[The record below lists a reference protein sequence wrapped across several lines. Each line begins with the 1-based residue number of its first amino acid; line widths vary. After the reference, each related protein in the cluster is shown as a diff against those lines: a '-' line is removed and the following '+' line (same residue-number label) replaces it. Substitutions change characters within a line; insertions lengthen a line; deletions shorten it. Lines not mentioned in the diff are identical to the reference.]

1 MRPLRIA
8 PLILIMT
15 CVLTACSSTPKK
27 AESPPATIIVEVADI
42 DKSAELV
49 TTLRA
54 KGINAAIFPKNIRI
68 ENAQTNR
75 VIWLGKN
82 IPLEIAR
89 ATIGEALLFN
99 PYICYVHL
107 VGDRGE
113 KPPEKVNNT
122 IHVGGS
128 EEAALAMKLAVIP
141 AAELQKA
148 LDQAKT
154 IEDLH
159 RFLHEKN
166 AVKK

>member
-1 MRPLRIA
+1 MRLFRIA
-8 PLILIMT
+8 PLILIIT
-15 CVLTACSSTPKK
+15 CILTACSSTSKK
-27 AESPPATIIVEVADI
+27 AEQPPATFIVEVADI

-49 TTLRA
+49 KTLQA
-54 KGINAAIFPKNIRI
+54 KGINAVIFPKNMRI

-82 IPLEIAR
+82 VPLEMVR
-89 ATIGEALLFN
+89 VTFREALLFN
-99 PYICYVHL
+99 PYICFIHV

-128 EEAALAMKLAVIP
+128 EEAALLKKLAVIP
-141 AAELQKA
+141 AAELLQA

-154 IEDLH
+154 IEEFH
-159 RFLHEKN
+159 RFLHDKN